1 MNSARRLEAINT
13 MREFM
18 DCPAADADRELH
30 DAELLLE
37 GGLLALDNKLLTKAG
52 HMLRR
57 AQRLAEEAFAAFLRT
72 DIATA
77 THVHEIL
84 GRIEEGLRDLEG
96 MQ

>member
-1 MNSARRLEAINT
+1 MNNARRLEAINI
-13 MREFM
+13 MQEFM
-18 DCPAADADRELH
+18 DCPAADADREMH
-30 DAELLLE
+30 DAELLME

-57 AQRLAEEAFAAFLRT
+57 AKRMAEEAFACFLRT

-77 THVHEIL
+77 EHVNEIL